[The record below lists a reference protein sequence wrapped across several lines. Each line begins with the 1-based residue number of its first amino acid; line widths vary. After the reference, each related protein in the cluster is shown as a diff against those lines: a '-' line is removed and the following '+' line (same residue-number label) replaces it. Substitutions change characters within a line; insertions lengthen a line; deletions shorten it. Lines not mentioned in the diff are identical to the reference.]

1 MILNRHHCI
10 RKLHEW
16 EIEQVFEPGP
26 GKACY
31 TIHFW
36 EMLAYNA
43 IKLLVSTIKSYGLLF
58 CGLTC
63 KSCKKKHTHTEPNK
77 RTTQNYLPVFV
88 CMKLNFDWLFTLQ
101 RTLVLITDSFGL
113 SFFVFQETF
122 EQRLRKKCVRVFQAN
137 DVTIKVIEMYRYEP
151 P

>member
-36 EMLAYNA
+36 EMLVYNA
-43 IKLLVSTIKSYGLLF
+43 IKLLVSTIKSYGMLF

-63 KSCKKKHTHTEPNK
+63 KSCIKKHT
-77 RTTQNYLPVFV
+77 QNPINAPLKTIYQS
-88 CMKLNFDWLFTLQ
+88 LF
-101 RTLVLITDSFGL
+101 
-113 SFFVFQETF
+113 
-122 EQRLRKKCVRVFQAN
+122 A
-137 DVTIKVIEMYRYEP
+137 
-151 P
+151 